1 LRERLISGVKV
12 NRSFA
17 IGEAL
22 SRLQDWQLLDLA
34 DFHRDQQG
42 SYSLGQFQRHIE
54 RRTAVRTLGGLRVG
68 WELDVKGSITVVAE
82 IAAQRVTGNTLAAAP
97 ARSHVG
103 EEVYQIAQQQNQ
115 QVERQTKSQG
125 RS

>member
-1 LRERLISGVKV
+1 MRERLISGVKV

-22 SRLQDWQLLDLA
+22 SRLQDWQLVDLA

-54 RRTAVRTLGGLRVG
+54 RRTAVRTLGDLRVG

-103 EEVYQIAQQQNQ
+103 EVYQIAQQQNQ